1 MYWSFRAR
9 KNGDEAGGT
18 FLALGKKKTEIYC
31 HNSQIIIGWGWLR
44 DRHIKRDHNVGGKSN
59 KNRFS

>member
-1 MYWSFRAR
+1 MVMRQ
-9 KNGDEAGGT
+9 GGL
-18 FLALGKKKTEIYC
+18 FWHLEKKTEIYC